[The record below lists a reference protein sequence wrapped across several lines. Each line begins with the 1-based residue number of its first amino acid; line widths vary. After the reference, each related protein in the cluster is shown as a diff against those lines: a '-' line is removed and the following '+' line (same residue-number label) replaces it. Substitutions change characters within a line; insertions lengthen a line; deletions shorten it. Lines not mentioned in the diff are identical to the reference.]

1 MSDVIDLHDTDRAN
15 AKIKKL
21 LTPAEREVAK
31 GIAEVIAQT
40 AELVANDYQIWSG
53 EAALQDFAKRL
64 RKMNQQAFA

>member
-1 MSDVIDLHDTDRAN
+1 MSDVIDLHDIDRAN

-31 GIAEVIAQT
+31 GIAEVVAQT